1 MKNAVAAL
9 VLSALLNTCAVAQVV
24 PVRPPPSGPPAPP
37 SGPPAGPPTSTAAIT
52 QSAVTTTTAVS
63 DPLPSPGYLL
73 KEYRNGT
80 ATASADFDSRFNGG
94 CITRFH
100 LDSEDVPQFENDPAL
115 CGKKTDMFT
124 QFVALFKLGKYDRI
138 RGDFHPDGIYEI
150 QVQTNVPTRRDG
162 AQESRKTSWSFTYQG
177 VGAVVSS
184 SLSSEVPPTS
194 TAVVTK
200 SSTQSSAVST
210 STMKASESPVPSAS
224 AATAS
229 ASAEPVAP
237 SSQAPA
243 PSNLYQVA
251 GASTT
256 SVLTFAGAAAMA
268 LLF

>member
-24 PVRPPPSGPPAPP
+24 PVRPPPSGPPAR
-37 SGPPAGPPTSTAAIT
+37 PPTSTAAIT

-63 DPLPSPGYLL
+63 DPLPSPAYLL

-80 ATASADFDSRFNGG
+80 ATASAAFDSRFNGG

-124 QFVALFKLGKYDRI
+124 QFVALFKLGKYDQI

-150 QVQTNVPTRRDG
+150 QVQTVVPTRRDG
-162 AQESRKTSWSFTYQG
+162 DEESRKTSWSFKYQG

-200 SSTQSSAVST
+200 SSTQSSAVSS
-210 STMKASESPVPSAS
+210 STVKASESPVPSAS

-237 SSQAPA
+237 S